1 MHIELFHY
9 FFFGRTLKHFPE
21 IFICTPVFMS
31 FQPLRRFS
39 GQILKEES
47 TSLAQVIQTY
57 AKTKQLNKG
66 KELHAQLLRTGYPL
80 CIFLTNHLLNMYSK
94 CGEVEYA
101 LKVFD
106 EMPQRNLVSWTA
118 MITGFSQNLRFSET
132 LKAFSQMRGAGENP
146 TQFAFASVI
155 RACVLLGSIEIGKQL
170 HSLALKLG
178 LACELFV
185 GSNLADM
192 YSKCGFIVD
201 ACKVF
206 EEMPFKDAV
215 SWTSM
220 IDGYGKSGDFEAAL
234 LTYKRMI
241 NDGIGVD
248 KHVLSSALSACSALK
263 ACKFGKCL
271 HSTVVKSGL
280 EVEVPV
286 GNALTDMYSKS
297 GDMENASNVFRID
310 SERRNIVTYSSLING
325 YVEMDE
331 IEKAFSLFV
340 DLQRGGV
347 EPNQFTFSSLIKACA
362 NQAALEQGIQ
372 LHAQVVKFNFDRDNF
387 VSSALVDMYGKC
399 GLLDHSIQVFDD
411 ISTPTE
417 VAWNSL
423 LSVFALHGLGKDAL
437 KTFCR
442 MVQSGVKPNAIT
454 FISLLT
460 GCSHAGLVEEGL
472 NYFNSMEKTHG
483 IVPRAGHYS
492 CVIDLLG
499 RAGRLKEAE
508 EFINSMPIQ
517 PTAFG
522 WCSFLGACTIHG
534 DKERG
539 KLAAE
544 KLLQL
549 EPENSGAHVLLSTIY
564 AKEQKWEDFRDVRK
578 MMRYSSMKKLPGYSW
593 VDVGNKTHTFG
604 AEDWSHPRK
613 KEIYEKLDSLLDQI
627 KKAGYVPNT
636 DSVLHDMD
644 DNSKAELLHHHSER
658 IAIAFALIS
667 MPAGKPIIVKKN
679 IRVCLD
685 CHSAI
690 KYISKAVGRTI
701 IVRDNSRFHHFADG
715 LCSCGDYW

>member
-1 MHIELFHY
+1 
-9 FFFGRTLKHFPE
+9 
-21 IFICTPVFMS
+21 MS
-31 FQPLRRFS
+31 FQLLRLFG

-47 TSLAQVIQTY
+47 ATLAQVIQTY

-66 KELHAQLLRTGYPL
+66 KGLHAHLLRTHYPL

-94 CGEVEYA
+94 CGDVDYA

-106 EMPQRNLVSWTA
+106 QMPHRNLVSWTA
-118 MITGFSQNLRFSET
+118 MVTGFSQNLRFSESF
-132 LKAFSQMRGAGENP
+132 KAFSQMRSAGESP
-146 TQFAFASVI
+146 TQFAIASVI
-155 RACVLLGSIEIGKQL
+155 RACVVLGSVEIGRQL

-192 YSKCGFIVD
+192 YSKCGFMVE

-206 EEMPFKDAV
+206 EEMPSKDAV

-220 IDGYGKSGDFEAAL
+220 IDGYAKSGDSEAAL
-234 LTYKRMI
+234 LSYQRMI

-248 KHVLSSALSACSALK
+248 KYVVSSALSACSALK
-263 ACKFGKCL
+263 ACQFGKCV
-271 HSTVVKSGL
+271 HSSVVKLGL
-280 EVEVPV
+280 EVEVAV
-286 GNALTDMYSKS
+286 GNALVDMYSKS
-297 GDMENASNVFRID
+297 GDMESALNVFRVD
-310 SERRNIVTYSSLING
+310 PECRNIVSYSSLING

-331 IEKAFSLFV
+331 IEKAFSVFV
-340 DLQRGGV
+340 DLQRRGV

-372 LHAQVVKFNFDRDNF
+372 LHAQVVKFNFDRDDF
-387 VSSALVDMYGKC
+387 VSSVLVDMYGKC
-399 GLLDHSIQVFDD
+399 GLLDHSIQVFDEVA
-411 ISTPTE
+411 TPTE

-423 LSVFALHGLGKDAL
+423 LSVFAVHGLGNDAL
-437 KTFCR
+437 KTFSR
-442 MVQSGVKPNAIT
+442 MVQAGVKPNAIT

-460 GCSHAGLVEEGL
+460 GCSHSGLVEEGL
-472 NYFNSMEKTHG
+472 KYFYSMEKTYG

-499 RAGRLKEAE
+499 RAGRLEEAE
-508 EFINSMPIQ
+508 EFINSMPMQ
-517 PTAFG
+517 PNAFG

-544 KLLQL
+544 KLIQL

-564 AKEQKWEDFRDVRK
+564 AKEQKWEDFRGVRK
-578 MMRYSSMKKLPGYSW
+578 IMRDSSMKKLPGYSW
-593 VDVGNKTHTFG
+593 VDIGNKTHTFG
-604 AEDWSHPRK
+604 AEDWSHPQK
-613 KEIYEKLDSLLDQI
+613 KEIYEKLGSLLDRI

-636 DSVLHDMD
+636 DLVLHDMD
-644 DNSKAELLHHHSER
+644 DNSKVELLHHHSER

-690 KYISKAVGRTI
+690 KYISLVVGRKI
-701 IVRDNSRFHHFADG
+701 IVRDNTRFHHFADG